1 MAQTGY
7 TPISLFYSS
16 TASNA
21 PSAGSLVAGELAIN
35 TADGKLF
42 YKDSSNAVQVL
53 ATKSTGSIGGS
64 TTQVQYNLSGSLA
77 GSANLTFDGTNLT
90 TAGSETA
97 ARFIPT
103 GSTVATNGMY
113 LPAANILGF
122 SINSTE
128 IMRITS
134 RGLGIGTN
142 SITSK
147 LTIGTDSFTSAA
159 ANTTGMYTGA
169 NGLIVLS
176 DGFILA
182 TRSGGDLL
190 NVNTS
195 GGLQVLNTIGVGNT
209 TPSTSGAGITFP
221 ATQSASSDANTLD
234 DYEEGTW
241 TPTITFGAASTGIT
255 YSLNE
260 GCYTKIGNQVFF
272 TGVIQL
278 SSKGSATGYADIRG
292 FPFTVQNANGAISA
306 ASMRFVNISFS
317 GAFQGVAPINSTLI
331 SLTQISILGSVTDL
345 TDTNFSNNS
354 SITFSINY
362 RV

>member
-1 MAQTGY
+1 MAQTNY
-7 TPISLFYSS
+7 TPISLYYST
-16 TASNA
+16 TASAVPTAAN
-21 PSAGSLVAGELAIN
+21 LVQGELAIN
-35 TADGKLF
+35 TADGKL
-42 YKDSSNAVQVL
+42 YYEDSSGVVQVL

-241 TPTITFGAASTGIT
+241 TPNQGSCVVVGTFGSAGT
-255 YSLNE
+255 
-260 GCYTKIGNQVFF
+260 YTKIGRLVTVNIAV
-272 TGVIQL
+272 TGSTSI
-278 SSKGSATGYADIRG
+278 SITAGSAICTNLPFSVLADGIGAYGTGKQDPSSTILTLLAYSTSVFSTLA
-292 FPFTVQNANGAISA
+292 
-306 ASMRFVNISFS
+306 S
-317 GAFQGVAPINSTLI
+317 GAGTGLYM
-331 SLTQISILGSVTDL
+331 T
-345 TDTNFSNNS
+345 
-354 SITFSINY
+354 ITYMQS
-362 RV
+362 